1 MLQTEMHFNHQ
12 EAQEVNKNGNNLV
25 KNQVFNTTE
34 MDELIKLAKLKY
46 QLEQQKL
53 KTSSAVHYAFKHEE
67 DFLKM
72 KNTIIDSMI
81 MAGPQGCR
89 AYILSTPST
98 YPRWRID
105 TREKMT
111 DLIDSVQRLAKF
123 EKKKAPK
130 PDVEIVNQ
138 PEAKRQRTD

>member
-1 MLQTEMHFNHQ
+1 M
-12 EAQEVNKNGNNLV
+12 
-25 KNQVFNTTE
+25 
-34 MDELIKLAKLKY
+34 KLAKLQY

-53 KTSSAVHYAFKHEE
+53 KTITAVHYAFKNEE
-67 DFLKM
+67 EFLKM
-72 KNTIIDSMI
+72 KNTILDSMI

-89 AYILSTPST
+89 AYILSTPHT
-98 YPRWRID
+98 YPRWRVD

-111 DLIDSVQRLAKF
+111 DLINTVQRLSKF
-123 EKKKAPK
+123 EKKKKDEPK